1 MITVVFKFVADLVSA
16 HWRVIAIAAGVVLVI
31 GLTIG
36 FFRSCA
42 RARIKID
49 QESINKI
56 NSANEAERKKE
67 LQKIIEDN
75 ASVVQTVDNRSA
87 LAETNVVERN
97 REVDERVRAA
107 NAKIEAA
114 KRVNGHVTSE
124 ELECILVPENC
135 SQP

>member
-1 MITVVFKFVADLVSA
+1 MFTWAALLAGLKK
-16 HWRVIAIAAGVVLVI
+16 HWRVIAIGVGVVLVV
-31 GLTIG
+31 GFTIS
-36 FFRSCA
+36 FFRSCQ

-67 LQKIIEDN
+67 LQKVIEDN
-75 ASVVQTVDNRSA
+75 ADVVQSVDNRSA

-97 REVDERVRAA
+97 REIDARVKAA
-107 NAKIEAA
+107 SEKIEEA
-114 KRVNGHVTSE
+114 KRRDGHVSSE

-135 SQP
+135 SQQ